1 MGAALAPGIAG
12 VNHRHKHSVRHVR
25 IFGLVGLLHPPQT
38 TPGASTYR
46 NLQNAGLAPPKGQA
60 QGKAVFRGAQG
71 TRPNMQR
78 PVNQRPSL
86 ATGRQ
91 IDGKLD
97 IVDRK

>member
-25 IFGLVGLLHPPQT
+25 IFGLVGLLHPPRT

-60 QGKAVFRGAQG
+60 QG
-71 TRPNMQR
+71 TRPDMQR

-97 IVDRK
+97 IVVRK